1 MARAPFIVKPLKV
14 LKSSSGLKKELFHS
28 QIIHAQNIP
37 LLISS
42 RVLRSRNLGQVDIA
56 SINSKKEIEIFEVK
70 SSEQG
75 AHLSTFQYRR
85 LHGSLLFLTLIFKM
99 SGRLRVLK

>member
-1 MARAPFIVKPLKV
+1 MALVPSIGKPLKV

-28 QIIHAQNIP
+28 QIIHSKNVP

-42 RVLRSRNLGQVDIA
+42 RVLRARNLGQVDIA

-70 SSEQG
+70 SSDQG
-75 AHLSTFQYRR
+75 AHLSAFQYRR

-99 SGRLRVLK
+99 SGRLKILK